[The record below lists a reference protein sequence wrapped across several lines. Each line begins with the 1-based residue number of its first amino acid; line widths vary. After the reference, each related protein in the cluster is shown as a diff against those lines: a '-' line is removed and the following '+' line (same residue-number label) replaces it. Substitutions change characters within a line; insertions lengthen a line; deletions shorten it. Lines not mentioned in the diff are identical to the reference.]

1 MRDPYL
7 VAAGFGVASIVMSA
21 LGHPYVGMF
30 LAVATSVVFI
40 ATIWQRSADRRDAR
54 RRNPRK

>member
-30 LAVATSVVFI
+30 LAAATSIVFI
-40 ATIWQRSADRRDAR
+40 AIVCQRNADRRDAR